1 METYF
6 NYEQALTSKKLVE
19 AISIPH
25 GIGPFCGFNGW
36 SLTADGKSIEL
47 STSTMNQPSYRSSLG
62 RESFWRKYSHRV
74 FRDGLGININ
84 FGCIS
89 RDGYIYVDDATT
101 KTILI
106 EGTKGSN
113 SDIIVVAI
121 HTPMSEPIENPITFR
136 AFWSQASESIYTTY
150 YEDLNPT
157 SIQSDGTLS
166 NLYSLEKW
174 VDSSLGNNTWD
185 SNTMCIIGIYGQG
198 NNPDTKATESFAI
211 VPYDGQLTY
220 NISLTQGTLNYIEK
234 TLKALTTLTDGVPE
248 GYTNIVEYLQKYHE
262 LNSKKETPVTNNAL
276 PKGTIVMW
284 YGEQSTI
291 PTGWELCD
299 GGRAVND
306 PSMTKPN
313 LMGRVPLGL
322 STTDQNYKTSG
333 TIGGSDSITLKID
346 QVPRHRHRIAFG
358 QAKWGDNANNRNFPM
373 FGGNDGDSDYQNDE
387 KWRGKNYTDYTGGN
401 SDKEGSASPID
412 IRQSYCVVAFIIKT
426 VD

>member
-25 GIGPFCGFNGW
+25 GIGPFCGFNSW
-36 SLTADGKSIEL
+36 ELTADGKSIQL
-47 STSTMNQPSYRSSLG
+47 DSSAVNSPSYRWSLE
-62 RESFWRKYSHRV
+62 REALWRKYSHRV
-74 FRDGLGININ
+74 FRNGLGIGIN

-136 AFWSQASESIYTTY
+136 AFWSQATESIYTTY

-157 SIQSDGTLS
+157 ILQAQGTFS

-174 VDSSLGNNTWD
+174 VESSLGNNTWD

-198 NNPDTKATESFAI
+198 NNPNTKATESFAI
-211 VPYDGQLTY
+211 VPYEGQLTY
-220 NISLTQGTLNYIEK
+220 NISLTQGTMNYIEK
-234 TLKALTTLTDGVPE
+234 TLKALTTLTEGVPD
-248 GYTNIVEYLQKYHE
+248 GYTNIVEYLKKYHE
-262 LNSKKETPVTNNAL
+262 LNSKQETPVTNSNL

-291 PTGWELCD
+291 PKGWELCD

-306 PSMTKPN
+306 PSMTKPD

-322 STTDQNYKTSG
+322 STTNQDYKTSG
-333 TIGGSDSITLKID
+333 TTGGSDSITLKID

-358 QAKWGDNANNRNFPM
+358 QAKWGDNANYRNFPL

-387 KWRGKNYTDYTGGN
+387 KWRGKNYTDYVGGN
-401 SDKEGSASPID
+401 ENKEGSASAID